1 MYLNWISM
9 LSFYALRNI
18 HMFIGRVKITK
29 LYGAA
34 PSLTNNISWMHDGI
48 EICLP
53 EVFLMVGV
61 LFRNGCLFSKNK
73 SD

>member
-29 LYGAA
+29 LCGAA
-34 PSLTNNISWMHDGI
+34 PSLTHNISWMHDGI

-53 EVFLMVGV
+53 ET
-61 LFRNGCLFSKNK
+61 
-73 SD
+73 